1 MDILKEARNGILILH
16 PIGPLDLYIRLEFL
30 KAIQE
35 VRDEG
40 FQRIIVDLGQVRY
53 VDSIMLSACTKSY
66 RSLATEKIQFGLA
79 NPQEF
84 VREIFNLVHLDSLVP
99 VFSSVD
105 EAVASYTERG
115 RSHFFARLLRY
126 FSD

>member
-16 PIGPLDLYIRLEFL
+16 PIGTLDFYIRLEFL

-35 VRDEG
+35 ARDEG

-66 RSLATEKIQFGLA
+66 RSLAAEKIQFGLA

-105 EAVASYTERG
+105 EAVASFLGWQSLY
-115 RSHFFARLLRY
+115 SP
-126 FSD
+126 